1 MDVKKSHR
9 DVVMNYTYEIVL
21 NDPDGIVIIENSIVI
36 IEDGKKTIPDKWL
49 LNTIT
54 NYSHVWKGN
63 PSFLRT
69 RKWVTRNHPEFF
81 L

>member
-1 MDVKKSHR
+1 
-9 DVVMNYTYEIVL
+9 MNYTYEIVL
-21 NDPDGIVIIENSIVI
+21 NDPDGIAIIENGIVI

-49 LNTIT
+49 LNTIV

-63 PSFLRT
+63 PSFSRT
-69 RKWVTRNHPEFF
+69 REWITQNHPEFF

>member
-1 MDVKKSHR
+1 MDVKKSHG

-21 NDPDGIVIIENSIVI
+21 NDPDGIVIIENN
-36 IEDGKKTIPDKWL
+36 KKTIPDKWL

-69 RKWVTRNHPEFF
+69 QEWVTENHAE
-81 L
+81 LLL